1 MDKLF
6 LVLELLLSSGNSED
20 IMINVRGGEWA
31 KQTFTPRIRWLG
43 DDIEIEHSD
52 GFIIIKKD
60 RVRHYEF
67 LESEDVTRV
76 SVWFKSRSLVQITKL
91 KGWGN

>member
-1 MDKLF
+1 
-6 LVLELLLSSGNSED
+6 
-20 IMINVRGGEWA
+20 MINVRGGEWA
-31 KQTFTPRIRWLG
+31 KQTFIPRIRWLG
-43 DDIEIEHSD
+43 DDIEIEH

-60 RVRHYEF
+60 RIMSF
-67 LESEDVTRV
+67 LKVKTV